1 MSFWKTLAICSGLS
15 VIMPLITDICL
26 PAIPDIAKYY
36 GVESARIQQTI
47 SILFF
52 GAAFGQII
60 YGPLADRF
68 GRKPVI
74 VVTMSVFTIISFLTI
89 YTATPNTHSLARFLQ
104 GATGAGGMI
113 IVRAIIRDLYD
124 GAYATKIFAYTMVG
138 SSLMPIL
145 APIIGGHVT
154 DSFGWKPN
162 FFIISGFGLILTL
175 SLTLWLKETGTR
187 DVKAIET
194 AEIIKSFI
202 ILLKSRIFIY
212 FTLITLG
219 PFAGLLFILVGLST
233 VLIDFMEISTSIF
246 GYYFAII
253 MAGNLLASILA
264 GKLSDSLSSFKLIFI
279 GAIICFLSGILAYV
293 FALLGTLDPL
303 SIVFPAAG
311 FMIGFP
317 LVVSAATA
325 EAMAPFPEI
334 AGKASSLIGLIQLGT
349 GAVTSLTLGWTSDG
363 TQFPLVFALM
373 FAGILTII
381 PLRLVY
387 NLESYKN

>member
-1 MSFWKTLAICSGLS
+1 
-15 VIMPLITDICL
+15 
-26 PAIPDIAKYY
+26 
-36 GVESARIQQTI
+36 
-47 SILFF
+47 
-52 GAAFGQII
+52 
-60 YGPLADRF
+60 
-68 GRKPVI
+68 
-74 VVTMSVFTIISFLTI
+74 MSVFTIISFLTI

-124 GAYATKIFAYTMVG
+124 GAYATKMFAYTMVG

-154 DSFGWKPN
+154 DSLGWKPN

-202 ILLKSRIFIY
+202 ILLKSRIFIC

-233 VLIDFMEISTSIF
+233 VLIDFMGISTSIF

-303 SIVFPAAG
+303 SIVFPATG

-349 GAVTSLTLGWTSDG
+349 GAVTSLILGLASDG
-363 TQFPLVFALM
+363 THFPLAVALM
-373 FAGILTII
+373 FSGILTVI

-387 NLESYKN
+387 NLNH

>member
-1 MSFWKTLAICSGLS
+1 MSFWKALVICSGLS

-26 PAIPDIAKYY
+26 PAIPDIARYY
-36 GVESARIQQTI
+36 GVETARIQQTI
-47 SILFF
+47 SFLFF

-74 VVTMSVFTIISFLTI
+74 VVTMLIFTIISFLTV
-89 YTATPNTHSLARFLQ
+89 YTATPNAHSLARFLQ

-113 IVRAIIRDLYD
+113 IVRAIIRDLYN
-124 GAYATKIFAYTMVG
+124 GAFATKMFAYTMVG

-154 DSFGWKPN
+154 ELLGWKLN
-162 FFIISGFGLILTL
+162 FLIIAGFGLVLTL
-175 SLTLWLKETGTR
+175 SLALWLKETGTK
-187 DVKAIET
+187 DFKALET
-194 AEIIKSFI
+194 AEIVKSFI
-202 ILLKSRIFIY
+202 ILLKSKIFIF

-219 PFAGLLFILVGLST
+219 PFAGLLCILAGLST
-233 VLIDFMEISTSIF
+233 VLIDFMGISTSTF

-253 MAGNLLASILA
+253 MLGNLLASILA
-264 GKLSDSLSSFKLIFI
+264 GKFSNSLSSFKLIFI
-279 GAIICFLSGILAYV
+279 GAVICFLSGILAYI
-293 FALLGTLDPL
+293 FALLGMVGPL
-303 SIVFPAAG
+303 SLVVPATG

-325 EAMAPFPEI
+325 EAMAPFPAI

-349 GAVTSLTLGWTSDG
+349 GAVVSLILGWVSDG
-363 TQFPLVFALM
+363 THIPLVVALM
-373 FAGILTII
+373 FSGILTII
-381 PLRLVY
+381 PLRMIR
-387 NLESYKN
+387 NLNY

>member
-1 MSFWKTLAICSGLS
+1 MSFWRALAIFSGLS

-26 PAIPDIAKYY
+26 PAIPDIARYY
-36 GVESARIQQTI
+36 GVETGRIQQTF
-47 SILFF
+47 SFLFF

-74 VVTMSVFTIISFLTI
+74 VITMLIFTVISFVTV
-89 YTATPNTHSLARFLQ
+89 YTATPNSHSFARFLQ
-104 GATGAGGMI
+104 GATGAGGLI

-124 GAYATKIFAYTMVG
+124 GALATKMFAYTMVG

-154 DSFGWKPN
+154 ELLGWKPN
-162 FFIISGFGLILTL
+162 FFIIAGFGLVLTL
-175 SLTLWLKETGTR
+175 SLALWLKETGKR
-187 DVKAIET
+187 DFKALET
-194 AEIIKSFI
+194 TEIIKSFTM
-202 ILLKSRIFIY
+202 LSKSKIFVC

-219 PFAGLLFILVGLST
+219 PFAGLLCILAGLSS
-233 VLIDFMEISTSIF
+233 VLIDFMGISTSIF

-253 MAGNLLASILA
+253 MLGNLLASILA
-264 GKLSDSLSSFKLIFI
+264 GKLSNSLSSLKLIFI
-279 GAIICFLSGILAYV
+279 GAIICFLSGMLAYI
-293 FALLGTLDPL
+293 FALFGIVDPL

-325 EAMAPFPEI
+325 EAMAPFPAI
-334 AGKASSLIGLIQLGT
+334 AGKASSLIGLIQLGC
-349 GAVTSLTLGWTSDG
+349 GAIISLILGWASDG
-363 TQFPLVFALM
+363 TQFPLVVALM
-373 FAGILTII
+373 FSGILTMV

-387 NLESYKN
+387 KLNR